1 MKFLNVSYNTR
12 NIVVKMMYCTWN
24 IKDFCKYLNISA
36 NHYILNHGNGHYILK
51 NEIITMSL
59 RRNNNSSPF
68 ICRIYDGSMKIAIL
82 TRYSRGIRSEQW
94 LSRRRITVKAYLRRL
109 PVYGP
114 LTERLSNIWT
124 IQIVVL
130 WLNSDSTPFPG
141 SIYLATWRLKP
152 ERKRENGS

>member
-36 NHYILNHGNGHYILK
+36 SHYILNHGNGHYILK

-114 LTERLSNIWT
+114 LTETLEHLDHTDSRALTEFWLYSVSRKHLSCD
-124 IQIVVL
+124 V
-130 WLNSDSTPFPG
+130 
-141 SIYLATWRLKP
+141 ALKTGEK
-152 ERKRENGS
+152 ERKW